1 MLLHG
6 RNASLF
12 KPDMH
17 IKKTLCASY
26 VYIGQPLAG
35 YGEGKTVERP
45 VSSSPHPS
53 SSSSDKSSRR
63 DSIVAFSVH
72 KSDSEDGSPSPPA
85 NKNSSSGGGGDD
97 QKEKKDDE
105 EDRDNGDSSS
115 SSDSSS
121 DESDVENDDCRVA
134 MDADEVKDNG
144 IDPTDDD
151 MSGES
156 DGSSDLE
163 NAYPR
168 LPPAPVDVLMDY
180 RHQAAHKE
188 LQLIDK
194 MKQQVI
200 ADARQRY
207 HERLR
212 AHRSKKKTPTLQMNQ
227 QHSQSNPVINEMKH
241 RERRRAS
248 ASTEV
253 TMARHGQRQ
262 VEDEWLVDCSCGL
275 KRKNYDDGT
284 SMIQCDICMHWVHAK
299 CADKL
304 PEAVAQEKFVCFR
317 CCWMFDCVCTVRHQ
331 PNHDDG
337 QRMVECTSCNTWQHT
352 ICVGIPETKE
362 PADDYRCPRCVKKA
376 RRRKSDSKGS
386 NSRDRRRRRSCAES
400 QRHSRKR
407 AHSSR
412 AGSVDMRSSAR
423 SLDNLES
430 TTRSHRSSNAEVQGS
445 QKKAPAALV
454 VSSPSVLA
462 ASPPSTPPPPP
473 SPPPPLRSA
482 KYDVSNGHTKQRS
495 RREKKRLSASTSS
508 SRRKRSH
515 SLGSSLKKTH
525 TEASE
530 RERHSSPPDVA
541 TSSARGKG
549 LMLRGYSPAAANT
562 GASSSRSETV
572 RPPLPLTPSSS
583 GASCENSHNNHGHI
597 DRKRKVSSARDRLE
611 KKLKIRKSSMR

>member
-1 MLLHG
+1 
-6 RNASLF
+6 
-12 KPDMH
+12 MH

-26 VYIGQPLAG
+26 VYIGQSLAG
-35 YGEGKTVERP
+35 CGGGKTVKRP
-45 VSSSPHPS
+45 VSSSPRPS
-53 SSSSDKSSRR
+53 SSSSGKSSSSRR
-63 DSIVAFSVH
+63 ESFAAFSVH

-85 NKNSSSGGGGDD
+85 NNISSSGGDD
-97 QKEKKDDE
+97 QKEKRDDE
-105 EDRDNGDSSS
+105 EDRDHGDSSS

-121 DESDVENDDCRVA
+121 DESDIGNDDCRVA

-168 LPPAPVDVLMDY
+168 LPSAPVDMLIDY
-180 RHQAAHKE
+180 RQQAAHKE
-188 LQLIDK
+188 LQLTDK

-212 AHRSKKKTPTLQMNQ
+212 AHRSKKKTPTLQINQ
-227 QHSQSNPVINEMKH
+227 QHSQSDQATNGMKH
-241 RERRRAS
+241 RERRRES
-248 ASTEV
+248 VSTEV
-253 TMARHGQRQ
+253 TVARHGQRQ

-284 SMIQCDICMHWVHAK
+284 FMIQCDICMHWVHAK

-304 PEAVAQEKFVCFR
+304 PEAVAQENFVCFR
-317 CCWMFDCVCTVRHQ
+317 CCWMFDCVCSVRHQ

-337 QRMVECTSCNTWQHT
+337 QRMVECTTCNTWQHT
-352 ICVGIPETKE
+352 ICVGIPETEE
-362 PADDYRCPRCVKKA
+362 PADDYWCPRCLKKA
-376 RRRKSDSKGS
+376 RRRKSDSKES
-386 NSRDRRRRRSCAES
+386 SSRDRRRRRSCAES
-400 QRHSRKR
+400 QRHSWKR
-407 AHSSR
+407 AHPFR
-412 AGSVDMRSSAR
+412 AGSVDMWSSAR
-423 SLDNLES
+423 SQDNLES
-430 TTRSHRSSNAEVQGS
+430 TTRSHRSRHAEVQGS
-445 QKKAPAALV
+445 QKEAPAALV
-454 VSSPSVLA
+454 VSLPSVLA

-473 SPPPPLRSA
+473 SSPPPLRSA

-495 RREKKRLSASTSS
+495 RREKKRLSASTIS
-508 SRRKRSH
+508 SRRKRGH
-515 SLGSSLKKTH
+515 SLGSSLTKTH

-541 TSSARGKG
+541 TPSARGKG

-562 GASSSRSETV
+562 GASFSRSETV

-583 GASCENSHNNHGHI
+583 GAGCENSHNNHSHV